1 MLRKDKQPK
10 YKATQCRA
18 KVSGQAEEAR
28 YVAQTDAHPTRC
40 LTTQHFIFLDGHY
53 DDGGDDDVAPHTPH
67 NLCPTTQYFIFAA
80 DIHQT
85 DSLFNVT

>member
-28 YVAQTDAHPTRC
+28 YVAQTDAHLTRC

-53 DDGGDDDVAPHTPH
+53 DDDVAPHTPH
-67 NLCPTTQYFIFAA
+67 NLWATTQYFIFAT
-80 DIHQT
+80 DIHQA
-85 DSLFNVT
+85 DALFNVT